1 MLQNKAVAL
10 SAWCCEE
17 GSIASILLAKFLLVN
32 ATEWHSEISEVYFS
46 GVALRQQEML
56 KQLSVLFLRDVGVQ
70 PLVQP
75 CMEATRPSPPWVLL
89 LVCFAFM
96 LLADCKTKV
105 WSSTYNKKCNAGT
118 RFWSYSDERNMREW
132 GQSLNIL
139 LISLHAKAQVRSLRG
154 CWTSQRKRW
163 QTRTGLRVSPL
174 SGKVATCSQI
184 TSAKQNCNYNPYW
197 PQRKVSPETFPHL

>member
-1 MLQNKAVAL
+1 MLWRGL
-10 SAWCCEE
+10 HC
-17 GSIASILLAKFLLVN
+17 I
-32 ATEWHSEISEVYFS
+32 HSPIKIPLGQCNRMAQWNIWS
-46 GVALRQQEML
+46 
-56 KQLSVLFLRDVGVQ
+56 LFLWSST
-70 PLVQP
+70 
-75 CMEATRPSPPWVLL
+75 ATTRNAQVVVSTFPAGCRGAATCAALHGGPKTPPPWVLL

-139 LISLHAKAQVRSLRG
+139 LVSLHAKAQVRSLRG

>member
-1 MLQNKAVAL
+1 MSGCSHLCSL
-10 SAWCCEE
+10 AWRPHDPHPPESCSWCVLHSCCW
-17 GSIASILLAKFLLVN
+17 LTV
-32 ATEWHSEISEVYFS
+32 
-46 GVALRQQEML
+46 
-56 KQLSVLFLRDVGVQ
+56 
-70 PLVQP
+70 
-75 CMEATRPSPPWVLL
+75 
-89 LVCFAFM
+89 
-96 LLADCKTKV
+96 CKTKV

-139 LISLHAKAQVRSLRG
+139 LVSLHAKAQVRSLRG